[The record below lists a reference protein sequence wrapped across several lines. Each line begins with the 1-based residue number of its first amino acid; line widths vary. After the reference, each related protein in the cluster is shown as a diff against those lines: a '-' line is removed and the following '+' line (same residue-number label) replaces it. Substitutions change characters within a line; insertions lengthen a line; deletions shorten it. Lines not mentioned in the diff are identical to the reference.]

1 MLASLA
7 GFLIRRRIVVLA
19 VAAVVF
25 ALAAVVGRGVA
36 ENLTSGGYNDP
47 NADSTRAAT
56 LLDREFTAGTWNLV
70 LLVTADSGIDDA
82 SVVEAGRALTQ
93 ELAREE
99 GVANVVSYWS
109 LRTPTLASRD
119 GTQALVLGR
128 ALGDVDEASERAGQ
142 LAATY
147 TRNGEL
153 LDVAVG
159 GTATTFR
166 QVAETIESDLRRAEF
181 IAFPA
186 VFVLL
191 LLIFGSAVAALLP
204 LAVGV
209 VSIIGAFAILQLL
222 TGVTDVAIYALNLAI
237 GLGLGLAIDYSLFI
251 VSRFREELAGGDSVA
266 EAIVRTMQ
274 TAGKTVAFS
283 GGTVAISLS
292 ALLLFPQVFMRSFA
306 YAGSAVTGIAVISTL
321 VILPALLAVLGRR
334 VDSFRILRRPAAVE
348 GEGRWHRIAT
358 AVMRRPISVATVS
371 IVLLLLLGAPFL
383 GVEFGTID
391 DRVLPADDPVHLVVQ
406 ELRDNFSGD
415 LTSATSIVA
424 PNVGN
429 PYTRR
434 PEIDAYATAL
444 SSVAGVARVDALT
457 GSYREGARIAAPDP
471 TSLRFA
477 SQDDTWLAAV
487 PAVEPVSPEAQ
498 TMVAGLRAVD
508 APFDD
513 VVVGGPSAEFLD
525 SQASLFRWIPV
536 ALGAIAVVTF
546 VLLFL
551 MFGSLVVP
559 TKAVVMNTL
568 SLTAMFGAMVWIFQ
582 DGHLSGLLDF
592 TATGTLDMNMP
603 VLMFALAFGIS
614 MDYEVF
620 LLSRIKEEYDRTGDN
635 TAAVA
640 VGLEKV
646 GRIVTAAAVLLA
658 VVFSAFATSGVTLIK
673 LFGVGLTIAIIIDA
687 TVVRA
692 ALVPAFMR
700 LAGDANWWL
709 PGPLRRFYE
718 RYGISEGAFSRD
730 RDEPRLLSKPSAQ

>member
-19 VAAVVF
+19 VAAAF
-25 ALAAVVGRGVA
+25 LALAAVVGRGVA
-36 ENLTSGGYNDP
+36 ESLTSGGFTDP
-47 NADSTRAAT
+47 NADSTRAAE
-56 LLDREFTAGTWNLV
+56 LLNREFTGGTWNLV
-70 LLVTADSGIDDA
+70 LLVTAEAGIDDP
-82 SVVEAGRALTQ
+82 SVVEAGGALTQ

-99 GVANVVSYWS
+99 GVSNVVSYWS
-109 LRTPTLASRD
+109 LRAPLLASTD
-119 GTQALVLGR
+119 GAQALVLGR
-128 ALGDVDEASERAGQ
+128 LQGDVDEAGERAAQ
-142 LAATY
+142 LAAAY
-147 TRNGEL
+147 TRSGEV

-159 GTATTFR
+159 GTAETFR
-166 QVAETIESDLRRAEF
+166 QVAETVESDLRRGEL
-181 IAFPA
+181 ISFPA

-191 LLIFGSAVAALLP
+191 LLIFGSVVAALLP
-204 LAVGV
+204 LSVGAFSV
-209 VSIIGAFAILQLL
+209 IGAFAILQLL
-222 TGVTDVAIYALNLAI
+222 AGVTDVAIYALNLAI
-237 GLGLGLAIDYSLFI
+237 GLGLGLAVDYSLFI
-251 VSRFREELAGGDSVA
+251 VSRFREELAGDLSVA
-266 EAIVRTMQ
+266 EVIVRTMQ

-283 GGTVAISLS
+283 GGTVAISLA
-292 ALLLFPQVFMRSFA
+292 ALLMFPQVFIRSFA
-306 YAGSAVTGIAVISTL
+306 YAGIAVTVIAVTSAV

-334 VDSFRILRRPAAVE
+334 VDSLRILRRAAAVE

-358 AVMRRPISVATVS
+358 AVMRRPIPVATASVAV
-371 IVLLLLLGAPFL
+371 LLLLGAPFL

-391 DRVLPADDPVHLVVQ
+391 DRVLPADNPAHLVAQ
-406 ELRDNFSGD
+406 DLRDNFAGD
-415 LTSATSIVA
+415 ISSATSIVA
-424 PNVGN
+424 PSVGT
-429 PYTRR
+429 PSARR
-434 PEIDAYATAL
+434 PEIEAYATAL

-457 GSYREGARIAAPDP
+457 GSYREGTRIAGPNL

-477 SQDDTWLAAV
+477 SGDDTWLAAV
-487 PAVEPVSPEAQ
+487 PAVEPISPEAK

-508 APFDD
+508 APFDG

-525 SQASLFRWIPV
+525 SQASLFRRIPM
-536 ALGAIAVVTF
+536 AIGAIAVVTF

-559 TKAVVMNTL
+559 TKALVLNTL

-582 DGHLSGLLDF
+582 EGHLSGLLNF
-592 TATGTLDMNMP
+592 TATGTIDMNMP
-603 VLMFALAFGIS
+603 VLMFCLAFGLS

-640 VGLEKV
+640 AGLEKI
-646 GRIVTAAAVLLA
+646 GRLVTAAAVLLA
-658 VVFSAFATSGVTLIK
+658 VVFIAFATSGVTLIK
-673 LFGVGLTIAIIIDA
+673 LFGVGLTIAVIIDA

-709 PGPLRRFYE
+709 PGPFRRFYE
-718 RYGISEGAFSRD
+718 RYGISEGGPS